1 MSRTRTLLVA
11 VAAVPF
17 LAIAASS
24 GAAAGET
31 TNYSLEK
38 TDTGYIRM
46 NNRTGEMS
54 ICQEKSGQ
62 LICKLAADERR
73 AYEEDVAD
81 LKTRVAKLEDT
92 VASLGKIPPVVRDAL
107 PSDEEFEKGMN
118 YMEKF
123 MRRFMG
129 IAKEFQNDNSGAKP
143 PQAQPQKT

>member
-24 GAAAGET
+24 GAATGET

-73 AYEEDVAD
+73 A
-81 LKTRVAKLEDT
+81 
-92 VASLGKIPPVVRDAL
+92 
-107 PSDEEFEKGMN
+107 
-118 YMEKF
+118 
-123 MRRFMG
+123 
-129 IAKEFQNDNSGAKP
+129 
-143 PQAQPQKT
+143 